1 MLCRKIIIGRRFIVS
16 ISGLC
21 FIAFCGAATAQNA
34 LPPPSVSVTP
44 VVSRQ
49 VTETGNFI
57 GRVTAIDKVDIVARV
72 PGFIE
77 RRYFTEGQQVKTGDL
92 LFRIEQA
99 TYKAAVQQ
107 QRANLAKA
115 QATEVN
121 AALQLQ
127 RGRNLSVPRPLR
139 KPWSTRKQ
147 PTRPRPRPMWCKR
160 KRLSINPKSISATRK
175 SVHPSMGRSELPNSP
190 LEIWSTHRPGNLQ
203 QSSAETLSTSPF
215 RRASVMFSSTGIE
228 SPNWP
233 TRTRT

>member
-1 MLCRKIIIGRRFIVS
+1 MLDCKILIGRRFIVS

-77 RRYFTEGQQVKTGDL
+77 QRYFTEGQPVKTGDL

-99 TYKAAVQQ
+99 TYKAAVEQ
-107 QRANLAKA
+107 QRANLAK
-115 QATEVN
+115 
-121 AALQLQ
+121 
-127 RGRNLSVPRPLR
+127 
-139 KPWSTRKQ
+139 
-147 PTRPRPRPMWCKR
+147 
-160 KRLSINPKSISATRK
+160 
-175 SVHPSMGRSELPNSP
+175 
-190 LEIWSTHRPGNLQ
+190 
-203 QSSAETLSTSPF
+203 
-215 RRASVMFSSTGIE
+215 
-228 SPNWP
+228 
-233 TRTRT
+233 